1 MSLTLIII
9 LTIAIFLVLIIAGLA
24 IVNFSGD
31 ELIEKFNQ
39 TSQEP
44 TSISPIELANK
55 ISYKYFNGKICLI
68 FKPNFL
74 CDCYSSNNVLTLCS
88 QYANE
93 KNLAG
98 LSICAHELGHAFQFK
113 DQSQKMKKY
122 GKKIRLSKILSR
134 IITPLLF
141 VGIGLVIFDKLIF
154 ALIAFALAFMFF
166 FVALGVKMSTIK
178 IEKEASQTALKILQ
192 EYADLTETEL
202 KIAKKFLDS
211 AKQTYVA
218 DLLKTMLKW
227 TFLVKK

>member
-31 ELIEKFNQ
+31 ELLEKFNQ
-39 TSQEP
+39 TAIIP
-44 TSISPIELANK
+44 TSLSPIEFANI
-55 ISYKYFNGKICLI
+55 ISNKFFNGTIDI
-68 FKPNFL
+68 VFKPNLL
-74 CDCYSSNNVLTLCS
+74 CDCYSSRGVLILCS
-88 QYANE
+88 QYAN
-93 KNLAG
+93 KRHLAG

-122 GKKIRLSKILSR
+122 GKKIRLSKILSK
-134 IITPLLF
+134 IITPVLF

-154 ALIAFALAFMFF
+154 AIIAFALAFMFF
-166 FVALGVKMSTIK
+166 FVALIVKVSTIK

-192 EYADLTETEL
+192 EYANLTETEL
-202 KIAKKFLDS
+202 KTAKKFLDS